1 MNRPDVDYL
10 VSPSYGGTTN
20 TPKAGF
26 EVDVDISKYAQGNYT
41 IKVEEISR
49 YGVVVCKEER
59 SIRIAQMQYTGRMNI
74 EGPSNNQT
82 VTLPNENSLK
92 VKGWAVSN
100 DSQATLRVY
109 INNQYI
115 KNATTRVN
123 RPDVDYLVSPSYGG
137 TTNTPKAGFE
147 VDLDIS
153 GYGEGNYTIKVE
165 EISRYGAVVC
175 KEERS
180 IRITQMQ
187 YAGRMNIESPT
198 VLNHSLPNQKIMQIS
213 GWAVSNDPAAYMI
226 VLIDG
231 EIRPCTVTRTNRPD
245 VDSLVSPS
253 YGGITST
260 PKAGVLIR
268 VDIDGLHEGSHTV
281 VVAEVSRF
289 HKIVASSPN
298 MQLNI
303 TSPYYTGLMNIEAP
317 ITNKRYRSDWL
328 RVTGWAITEANGDYI
343 KIFLDGQYQT
353 FAEPIAR
360 PDVLNVHGS
369 KYPNHN
375 VNVGFVSNIC
385 TMGLGEGMHKVT
397 VQQCSRYGKVIQ
409 EKEVIFMISNTTT
422 WGVDVSH
429 HNQTIN
435 WDAVRNSGV
444 NFAILKIGE
453 YRESSGAVLVDS
465 KFEENYAACK
475 ARGIAVGGYFYS
487 YAFNPTEA
495 AHEADACT
503 KIISGK
509 SFEMPIFIDIED
521 GIVTKA
527 IDQGR
532 TSVDNLTNAMIT
544 FCDIM
549 NSRGYQAG
557 VYSYKN
563 FFEKYLNTPVLE
575 RYNIWLA
582 HYVSS
587 TNYAGKYD
595 IWQYTSSGN
604 VGGINGFVDL
614 NWCYKHY

>member
-1 MNRPDVDYL
+1 M
-10 VSPSYGGTTN
+10 
-20 TPKAGF
+20 
-26 EVDVDISKYAQGNYT
+26 E
-41 IKVEEISR
+41 IK
-49 YGVVVCKEER
+49 
-59 SIRIAQMQYTGRMNI
+59 
-74 EGPSNNQT
+74 
-82 VTLPNENSLK
+82 
-92 VKGWAVSN
+92 
-100 DSQATLRVY
+100 
-109 INNQYI
+109 
-115 KNATTRVN
+115 
-123 RPDVDYLVSPSYGG
+123 
-137 TTNTPKAGFE
+137 
-147 VDLDIS
+147 
-153 GYGEGNYTIKVE
+153 
-165 EISRYGAVVC
+165 
-175 KEERS
+175 
-180 IRITQMQ
+180 
-187 YAGRMNIESPT
+187 
-198 VLNHSLPNQKIMQIS
+198 

-245 VDSLVSPS
+245 VDALVSPS
-253 YGGITST
+253 YGGTVNT
-260 PKAGVLIR
+260 PKAGVVIR
-268 VDIDGLHEGSHTV
+268 VNIDGLHEGRHVV

-289 HKIVASSPN
+289 HKIVASSSTI
-298 MQLNI
+298 QLNI
-303 TSPYYTGLMNIEAP
+303 TSPYYTGLMNIETP
-317 ITNKRYRSDWL
+317 IANKRYRSDWL

-353 FAEPIAR
+353 FAEPVAR
-360 PDVLNVHGS
+360 PDVLNVYGS

-375 VNVGFVSNIC
+375 EYVGFVSNIC
-385 TMGLGEGMHKVT
+385 TMGLGEGRHKVT
-397 VQQCSRYGKVIQ
+397 VQQCSKYGKVIQ

-453 YRESSGAVLVDS
+453 YRESSGAVLADS

-521 GIVTKA
+521 GIVTRA

-532 TSVDNLTNAMIT
+532 TSVENLTNAMIT

-549 NSRGYQAG
+549 NSRGYQSG

-563 FFEKYLNTPVLE
+563 FFETYLNTPVLE

-582 HYVSS
+582 HYVSA

-595 IWQYTSSGN
+595 MWQYTSSGN
-604 VGGINGFVDL
+604 IGGINGFVDL